1 MLLDCDYW
9 KRRKVAAAVDMSK
22 SGLGNDFGCKL
33 VGYSAFSLS
42 SLSLTSLSL
51 FLAILDQPKYYLDIK
66 GVALGR
72 AGIGRSYYTC
82 LAAAFCRLA
91 ADGGVFRTAVSGRKS
106 TTKPPKMLAAVNSAM
121 SRWPS
126 NLFCNGYIED
136 NRLVYWPT

>member
-33 VGYSAFSLS
+33 VGYSAFFLSLFLS
-42 SLSLTSLSL
+42 SLSQ

-72 AGIGRSYYTC
+72 AGIAGRGYYTC

-91 ADGGVFRTAVSGRKS
+91 ADGGVFRTAVSGRKR

-126 NLFCNGYIED
+126 NLFCNRG
-136 NRLVYWPT
+136 

>member
-33 VGYSAFSLS
+33 VGYSAF

-91 ADGGVFRTAVSGRKS
+91 ADGGVFRTAVSGRKR

-126 NLFCNGYIED
+126 NLFCNANIEE
-136 NRLVYWPT
+136 NRLVYGPT